1 MPRRI
6 NCSPNAVT
14 LECFTRE
21 EFCAAHRIGRTMY
34 HELRKSGK
42 GPVEMRVGSRI
53 LISRESAAAW
63 RAALDAEA
71 KGHAARAPSIS
82 CNR

>member
-6 NCSPNAVT
+6 NSSHNIT

-42 GPVEMRVGSRI
+42 GPDEIKIGTRV
-53 LISRESAAAW
+53 LITKESAARW
-63 RAALDAEA
+63 RAARDAEA
-71 KGHAARAPSIS
+71 NEFANSSG
-82 CNR
+82 

>member
-6 NCSPNAVT
+6 NCSRNIT

-21 EFCAAHRIGRTMY
+21 EFCAAHRIGRTTY

-63 RAALDAEA
+63 RAARDAEA
-71 KGHAARAPSIS
+71 KQ
-82 CNR
+82 

>member
-6 NCSPNAVT
+6 NCSRDIT

-21 EFCAAHRIGRTMY
+21 EFCAAHHIGRTTY

-42 GPVEMRVGSRI
+42 GPVEMRIGSKI

-63 RAALDAEA
+63 RAARDAEA
-71 KGHAARAPSIS
+71 QNDTRHE
-82 CNR
+82 

>member
-6 NCSPNAVT
+6 NSSHNIT

-21 EFCAAHRIGRTMY
+21 EFCAAHRIGRTTY

-42 GPVEMRVGSRI
+42 GPDEIKIGTRK
-53 LISRESAAAW
+53 LITKESAARW
-63 RAALDAEA
+63 RAARDAEA
-71 KGHAARAPSIS
+71 AMSSRTPPDENPAR
-82 CNR
+82 